1 MNMVVSFDK
10 PIISKEE
17 AKAKGLTRYFT
28 GVPCGRN
35 HLEERMAS
43 SGDCVVC
50 KRINGKKY
58 RENNVEKERERHQ
71 KYSKENFERF
81 REYKN
86 SYNKEYQKKLKEDK
100 PRLSKYWRDAYLANP
115 ERVKRRAYFRTLCKR
130 GKGDIKLNQEE
141 KKLND
146 QIYQLRDYLNLKAGY
161 EKYNV
166 DHLIP
171 FEAINYK
178 TRKRLSISGFHHPI
192 NLRIIEATENQSKGN
207 KFRPKDAFYFLRN
220 LHWWVHRNKN
230 KNLTRK
236 SLAIPIKNV

>member
-1 MNMVVSFDK
+1 MIE
-10 PIISKEE
+10 IISRQE
-17 AKAKGLTRYFT
+17 AKEKDFTRYFT
-28 GVPCGRN
+28 GMQCGIN
-35 HLEERMAS
+35 HIEERMVS
-43 SGDCVVC
+43 TGDCVAC
-50 KRINGKKY
+50 KRITGKIY
-58 RENNVEKERERHQ
+58 NENNVEKERKRHK

-141 KKLND
+141 QKLND
-146 QIYQLRDYLNLKAGY
+146 QIYQLRDYLNRKAGY
-161 EKYNV
+161 EKYNL

-192 NLRIIEATENQSKGN
+192 NLRIIEATENKSKGN

-220 LHWWVHRNKN
+220 LHCWVHRSKN
-230 KNLTRK
+230 
-236 SLAIPIKNV
+236 II